1 MRAVRSLGGAVGFLT
16 RVPVAA
22 PLDENAV
29 LLFPLVGAA
38 VGACAGLVASGAVGE
53 LPPLAAG
60 ALGVGVAAVLT
71 GGLHLDALAD
81 TADALGG
88 RSREE
93 ALRIMRDHAVGAFG
107 AVALVLVLVVHAA
120 VLGELARRGDAVAT
134 AAAAGATS
142 RAVAAPLALGLRDL
156 RSGRGA
162 VCALAGVT
170 AGRAGLTL
178 AIATGLAL
186 AAVGAAGAVAV
197 GASAAVAAA
206 GWLGYRR
213 WLGGVTGDALGAAIQ
228 LGETATLVSLTAF
241 A

>member
-1 MRAVRSLGGAVGFLT
+1 MRAARSLGGAVGFLT
-16 RVPVAA
+16 RVPVTA
-22 PLDENAV
+22 PLGADAV
-29 LLFPLVGAA
+29 VLFPLVGAA
-38 VGACAGLVASGAVGE
+38 VGAGSGLVAAGTVGS

-60 ALGVGVAAVLT
+60 ALGVGFAAVVT

-93 ALRIMRDHAVGAFG
+93 ALRIMRDHAIGAFG
-107 AVALVLVLVVHAA
+107 AIALVLVLVVHAA
-120 VLGELARRGDAVAT
+120 VLGELARRGDAVFA

-142 RAVAAPLALGLRDL
+142 RAVAAPLAVTLPDL

-162 VCALAGVT
+162 VAVLAVTVRSALS
-170 AGRAGLTL
+170 TL
-178 AIATGLAL
+178 AIGAAVALAVAGAAAGYAIAAT
-186 AAVGAAGAVAV
+186 AAVGAVAWY
-197 GASAAVAAA
+197 A
-206 GWLGYRR
+206 YRR

-228 LGETATLVSLTAF
+228 LAETAALATLLAF